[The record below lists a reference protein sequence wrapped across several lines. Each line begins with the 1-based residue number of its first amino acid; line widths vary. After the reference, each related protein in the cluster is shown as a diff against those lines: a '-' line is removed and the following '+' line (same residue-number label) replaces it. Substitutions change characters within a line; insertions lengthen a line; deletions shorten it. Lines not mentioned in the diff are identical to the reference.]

1 MRPET
6 ETADPA
12 RAGAAAAR
20 LRLYQLVSPALPV
33 GAFSYAEGLE
43 VLSQSGRLVDAGAVQ
58 AWLEAELRRG
68 AVRLEAA
75 ALPGLTLLLRQWQQL
90 AVAEKLAETNQL
102 AEAEKPAQAGPM
114 TEAEIF
120 ADVGQLANAGKLA
133 NAGRLAVAEHRNI
146 TEPPADANGLL
157 APAEQMALAGRMAD
171 TWLSTD
177 SGHKAIAAI
186 KSNAEVEPLAAPLAA
201 APAGAA
207 AAREALLDRDGWL
220 LAQRDAPELRA
231 QQRQMG
237 GSLLQLLADLG
248 WPLPQATSLAWPAAF
263 AWAGLSLEIAP
274 LELVEAYLYGWVANQ
289 LSAALRLV
297 PLGPTQAQRLQL
309 RLAPLLA
316 EQAAQL
322 LASEPEQLWSGGVGA
337 GLAQL
342 GQAELY
348 SRLFRS

>member
-1 MRPET
+1 MISET

-43 VLSQSGRLVDAGAVQ
+43 VLAQSGRLADAGAVQ

-75 ALPGLTLLLRQWQQL
+75 ALPGFSLLLRQWQQL
-90 AVAEKLAETNQL
+90 AVAEKLAETGQL
-102 AEAEKPAQAGPM
+102 AEAEKLVEAGPM

-120 ADVGQLANAGKLA
+120 ADVGQLADAGK
-133 NAGRLAVAEHRNI
+133 LAVAEHRNI
-146 TEPPADANGLL
+146 METHADASTLL
-157 APAEQMALAGRMAD
+157 DPVKQIALAGCMAD
-171 TWLSTD
+171 TRLSTD
-177 SGHKAIAAI
+177 GGHKAIAAI
-186 KSNAEVEPLAAPLAA
+186 KSNAEVAPVAAPLAA

-248 WPLPQATSLAWPAAF
+248 WPLPLATPLAWPAAF
-263 AWAGLSLEIAP
+263 AWAGLCLEIEPA
-274 LELVEAYLYGWVANQ
+274 ELVETYLYGWVANQ

-322 LASEPEQLWSGGVGA
+322 LASEPQQLWSGGVGA